1 MAYDLEEQEQ
11 LDELKAWWKT
21 YGKLVSNL
29 VIGLLVAYAAYQGW
43 TYYQTKQAVNAS
55 TEYQALQVVD
65 TNDTK
70 SIQAKAAVLME
81 KYSATPYAGRAAVL
95 AAKANYEAKDT
106 KSAKAQLEWAI
117 SNAKETSVSAIA
129 SLQLANILA
138 EENNFDAALKVLE
151 AKHDAGFDGLF
162 LDLKGDVLLGLGKR
176 DEAKAA
182 YELALTKLDAQGRY
196 RHLTQQKIDSLG

>member
-65 TNDTK
+65 TKDTK
-70 SIQAKAAVLME
+70 SFQAKAAVLME

-95 AAKANYEAKDT
+95 AAKANYEANQI

>member
-21 YGKLVSNL
+21 YGKMVSNL

-65 TNDTK
+65 TKDTK
-70 SIQAKAAVLME
+70 SFQAKAAVLME

-95 AAKANYEAKDT
+95 AAKANYEVNQI

>member
-21 YGKLVSNL
+21 YGKMVSNL

-65 TNDTK
+65 TKDTK
-70 SIQAKAAVLME
+70 SFQAKAAVLME

-95 AAKANYEAKDT
+95 AAKANYEANQI

-182 YELALTKLDAQGRY
+182 YELALSKLDAQGRY

>member
-21 YGKLVSNL
+21 YGKMITNA
-29 VIGLLVAYAAYQGW
+29 VIGLLVAYATYQGW
-43 TYYQTKQAVNAS
+43 TYYQTKQAVSAS
-55 TEYQALQVVD
+55 TEYQALLVLEAKDLKGV
-65 TNDTK
+65 
-70 SIQAKAAVLME
+70 QAKTAVLMD
-81 KYSATPYAGRAAVL
+81 KYSATPYAGRAAVF
-95 AAKANYEAKDT
+95 AAKANYEANDI

-162 LDLKGDVLLGLGKR
+162 LDMKGDVLLGLGKR
-176 DEAKAA
+176 DEAKTA
-182 YELALTKLDAQGRY
+182 YELALTKLDVQGRY

>member
-162 LDLKGDVLLGLGKR
+162 LDLKGDVLLGIGKR